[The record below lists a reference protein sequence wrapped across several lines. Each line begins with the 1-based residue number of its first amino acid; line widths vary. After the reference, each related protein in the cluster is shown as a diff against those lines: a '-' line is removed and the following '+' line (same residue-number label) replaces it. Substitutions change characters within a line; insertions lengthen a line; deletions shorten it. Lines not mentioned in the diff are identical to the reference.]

1 VTRGAGLLL
10 SLVLLTPGC
19 RARLPFDTA
28 EAVPDFALQD
38 VNPASATGGTTVSVR
53 GQLGRVSA
61 WYFGHS
67 G

>member
-1 VTRGAGLLL
+1 MGRRLL
-10 SLVLLTPGC
+10 SALVLITAGC
-19 RARLPFDTA
+19 PARLPFDTA
-28 EAVPDFALQD
+28 EAVPDFALRD
-38 VNPASATGGTTVSVR
+38 VNPSSPSYDTTVSVR